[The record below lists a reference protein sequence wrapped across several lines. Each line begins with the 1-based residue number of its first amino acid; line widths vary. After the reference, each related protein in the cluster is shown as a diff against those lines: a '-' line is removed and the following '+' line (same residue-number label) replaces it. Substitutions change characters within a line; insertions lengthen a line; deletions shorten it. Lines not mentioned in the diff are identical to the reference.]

1 MMSAD
6 RYVILADVTC
16 DLSQE
21 IRDRIGMKDYIP
33 GHVHFDD
40 GRDFPTTLDWSRISR
55 EDFYKQLSNKKKKI
69 TTAPANAEECY
80 EFFENYIKQGY
91 AIISMSLSS
100 AISTTYNLVKIAAE
114 RLYKAYPDCKIYC
127 FDSAK
132 MSGAFGLLTIYA
144 HLLQREGK
152 SFEEVVSWLEDHKF
166 MVHQMG
172 PIDDLIF
179 VARRGRLTMGKAIM
193 GSFAGVKPM
202 GDCNAEGYTTVL
214 TKVKGIGK
222 ALDLTVQYA
231 KETAVDMQNQIV
243 LIAHSDRELY
253 ANDLKQKIQ
262 EELSP
267 KEVWVTDVYSACGAN
282 IGPGMVGIYYLGQK
296 VSDDLSAEKE
306 IISKLQG
313 K

>member
-1 MMSAD
+1 MGVD

-16 DLSQE
+16 DLNQQ
-21 IRDRIGMKDYIP
+21 IRDRIGMKDYVP
-33 GHVHFDD
+33 GHIHFDD
-40 GRDFPTTLDWSRISR
+40 GRDFATTLDWTQISR
-55 EDFYKQLSNKKKKI
+55 EDFYKQLSNKKMKI

-80 EFFENYIKQGY
+80 EIFEGYIKQGY
-91 AIISMSLSS
+91 GIISMSLSS
-100 AISTTYNLVKIAAE
+100 AISTTFNLTKMAAD
-114 RLYKAYPDCKIYC
+114 RLRNEYPECRIYC
-127 FDSAK
+127 FDSSK
-132 MSGAFGLLTIYA
+132 MSGAFGLLTVYA
-144 HLLQREGK
+144 HLLKQEGK
-152 SFEEVVSWLEDHKF
+152 SFDEVVTWLEENKF
-166 MVHQMG
+166 KVHQMG

-193 GSFAGVKPM
+193 GNFAGVKPM

-222 ALDLTVQYA
+222 ALDLTVQYV
-231 KETAVDMQNQIV
+231 KETAVGAEDQIV

-253 ANDLKQKIQ
+253 ANTLKEKIQ
-262 EELSP
+262 EALSP
-267 KEVWVTDVYSACGAN
+267 KEVWVTDVFSACGAN
-282 IGPGMVGIYYLGQK
+282 VGPGMVGVYYLGQK

>member
-1 MMSAD
+1 
-6 RYVILADVTC
+6 
-16 DLSQE
+16 
-21 IRDRIGMKDYIP
+21 
-33 GHVHFDD
+33 
-40 GRDFPTTLDWSRISR
+40 
-55 EDFYKQLSNKKKKI
+55 
-69 TTAPANAEECY
+69 
-80 EFFENYIKQGY
+80 
-91 AIISMSLSS
+91 
-100 AISTTYNLVKIAAE
+100 
-114 RLYKAYPDCKIYC
+114 
-127 FDSAK
+127 
-132 MSGAFGLLTIYA
+132 
-144 HLLQREGK
+144 
-152 SFEEVVSWLEDHKF
+152 
-166 MVHQMG
+166 
-172 PIDDLIF
+172 
-179 VARRGRLTMGKAIM
+179 M

-222 ALDLTVQYA
+222 ALDLTVQYV

>member
-1 MMSAD
+1 MSVD

-21 IRDRIGMKDYIP
+21 IRDRIGMEDYIP
-33 GHVHFDD
+33 GHIHFDD
-40 GRDFPTTLDWSRISR
+40 GRDFPTTLDWSNISR
-55 EDFYKQLSNKKKKI
+55 EEFYKQLSNKKKKI

-80 EFFENYIKQGY
+80 EYFENYIKQGY
-91 AIISMSLSS
+91 SIISMSLSS
-100 AISTTYNLVKIAAE
+100 AISTTYNLVKVAAE

-127 FDSAK
+127 FDSSK

-144 HLLQREGK
+144 HLLQQEGK

-166 MVHQMG
+166 NVHQMG

-193 GSFAGVKPM
+193 GNFAGVKPM

-222 ALDLTVQYA
+222 ALDLTVQYV
-231 KETAVDMQNQIV
+231 KETAVDVENQVV
-243 LIAHSDRELY
+243 LIAHSDRDLY
-253 ANDLKQKIQ
+253 ANTLKQKVQ
-262 EELSP
+262 DELSP
-267 KEVWVTDVYSACGAN
+267 KEVWVTDVHCACGAN
-282 IGPGMVGIYYLGQK
+282 VGPGMVGVYYLGQK
-296 VSDDLSAEKE
+296 ISDDLSVEKE
-306 IISKLQG
+306 IINKLQG

>member
-1 MMSAD
+1 MSME

-21 IRDRIGMKDYIP
+21 IRDKIGMKDYIR
-33 GHVHFDD
+33 GHIHFDD
-40 GRDFPTTLDWSRISR
+40 GRDFDTTLDWSNISR
-55 EDFYKQLSNKKKKI
+55 EDFYKQLSNKKTKI

-80 EFFENYIKQGY
+80 EIFENYIKQGY
-91 AIISMSLSS
+91 AILSMSLSAS
-100 AISTTYNLVKIAAE
+100 ISTTYNMTYVAAE
-114 RLYKAYPDCKIYC
+114 RLRQEYPDCKIYC
-127 FDSAK
+127 FDSAR

-144 HLLQREGK
+144 HMLQQEGK
-152 SFEEVVSWLEDHKF
+152 TLDEVVQWLEENKTK
-166 MVHQMG
+166 VHQMG

-222 ALDLTVQYA
+222 ALELTAQYV
-231 KETAVDMQNQIV
+231 KETAVDVENQV
-243 LIAHSDRELY
+243 LLIAHSDRELY
-253 ANDLKQKIQ
+253 ANTLKTKLQ
-262 EELSP
+262 ELLSP
-267 KEVWVTDVYSACGAN
+267 KEILVTDVHCACGAN
-282 IGPGMVGIYYLGQK
+282 VGPGMVGVYYLGEK
-296 VSDDLSAEKE
+296 VSDELAAEKE
-306 IISKLQG
+306 IINNLQG

>member
-1 MMSAD
+1 MSME

-21 IRDRIGMKDYIP
+21 IRDKIGMKDYIR
-33 GHVHFDD
+33 GHIHFDD
-40 GRDFPTTLDWSRISR
+40 GRDFDTTLDWSNISR
-55 EDFYKQLSNKKKKI
+55 EDFYKQLSNKKTKI

-80 EFFENYIKQGY
+80 EIFENYIKQGY
-91 AIISMSLSS
+91 AILSMSLSAS
-100 AISTTYNLVKIAAE
+100 ISTTYNMTYVAAE
-114 RLYKAYPDCKIYC
+114 RLRQEYPDCKIYC
-127 FDSAK
+127 FDSAR

-144 HLLQREGK
+144 HMLQQEGK
-152 SFEEVVSWLEDHKF
+152 TLDEVVQWLEENKTK
-166 MVHQMG
+166 VHQMG

-222 ALDLTVQYA
+222 ALELTAQYV
-231 KETAVDMQNQIV
+231 KETAVDVENQV
-243 LIAHSDRELY
+243 LLIAHSDRELY
-253 ANDLKQKIQ
+253 ANTLKTKLQ
-262 EELSP
+262 ELLSP
-267 KEVWVTDVYSACGAN
+267 KEILVTDVHCACGAN
-282 IGPGMVGIYYLGQK
+282 VGPGMVGVYYLGEK
-296 VSDDLSAEKE
+296 VSDELAAEKE
-306 IISKLQG
+306 IINKLQG

>member
-1 MMSAD
+1 ME

-16 DLSQE
+16 DLTQD
-21 IRDRIGMKDYIP
+21 IREKIGMKDYIR
-33 GHVHFDD
+33 GHIHFDD
-40 GRDFPTTLDWSRISR
+40 GRDFATTLDWTNISR
-55 EDFYKQLSNKKKKI
+55 EDFYKQLTNKKTKI

-80 EFFENYIKQGY
+80 EIFENYIKQGFS
-91 AIISMSLSS
+91 IISMSLSS
-100 AISTTYNLVKIAAE
+100 AISTTYNLACVAAE
-114 RLYKAYPDCKIYC
+114 RLRKDYPDSQIYC
-127 FDSAK
+127 FDSSK

-144 HLLQREGK
+144 HLLQKEGK
-152 SFEEVVSWLEDHKF
+152 SFEEVVQWLEENKYK
-166 MVHQMG
+166 VHQMG

-202 GDCNAEGYTTVL
+202 GDCNTEGYTTVL

-222 ALDLTVQYA
+222 ALELTVQYV
-231 KETAVDMQNQIV
+231 KETAVNIENQIV

-253 ANDLKQKIQ
+253 ANTLKSKVL
-262 EELSP
+262 ETLSP
-267 KEVWVTDVYSACGAN
+267 KEVWVTDVHCACGAN
-282 IGPGMVGIYYLGQK
+282 IGPGMIGVYYLGEK

-306 IISKLQG
+306 IINKLQG

>member
-1 MMSAD
+1 MSME

-21 IRDRIGMKDYIP
+21 IRDKIGMKDYIR
-33 GHVHFDD
+33 GHIHFDD
-40 GRDFPTTLDWSRISR
+40 GRDFDTTLDWSNISR
-55 EDFYKQLSNKKKKI
+55 EDFYKQLSNKKTKI

-80 EFFENYIKQGY
+80 EIFENYIKQGY
-91 AIISMSLSS
+91 AILSMSLSAS
-100 AISTTYNLVKIAAE
+100 ISTTYNMTFVAAE
-114 RLYKAYPDCKIYC
+114 RLRQEYPDCKIYC
-127 FDSAK
+127 FDSAR

-144 HLLQREGK
+144 HMLQQEGK
-152 SFEEVVSWLEDHKF
+152 TLDEVVQWLEENKTK
-166 MVHQMG
+166 VHQMG

-222 ALDLTVQYA
+222 ALELTAQYV
-231 KETAVDMQNQIV
+231 KETAVDVENQV
-243 LIAHSDRELY
+243 LLIAHSDRELY
-253 ANDLKQKIQ
+253 ANTLKTKLQ
-262 EELSP
+262 ELLSP
-267 KEVWVTDVYSACGAN
+267 KEILVTDVHCACGAN
-282 IGPGMVGIYYLGQK
+282 VGPGMVGVYYLGEK
-296 VSDDLSAEKE
+296 VSDELAAEKE
-306 IISKLQG
+306 IINKLQG

>member
-1 MMSAD
+1 MSLE
-6 RYVILADVTC
+6 RYIILADVTC
-16 DLSQE
+16 DLTQE
-21 IRDRIGMKDYIP
+21 IRDRIGMKDYIQ
-33 GHVHFDD
+33 GHIHFDD
-40 GRDFPTTLDWSRISR
+40 GRDFATSLDWDQISR
-55 EDFYKQLSNKKKKI
+55 KEFYKQLSNKKKKI

-80 EFFENYIKQGY
+80 EIFEKYIQQGY

-100 AISTTYNLVKIAAE
+100 AISTTFNMTNVAAE
-114 RLYKAYPDCKIYC
+114 RLRKAYPDCKIYC
-127 FDSAK
+127 FDSMK

-152 SFEEVVSWLEDHKF
+152 TFDEVVRWLEENKHK
-166 MVHQMG
+166 VHQMG

-193 GSFAGVKPM
+193 GNFAGVKPM

-231 KETAVDMQNQIV
+231 RETAVDIENQIV

-253 ANDLKQKIQ
+253 ANTLKEKV
-262 EELSP
+262 EEVLSP
-267 KEVWVTDVYSACGAN
+267 KEVWVTDVFSACGAN
-282 IGPGMVGIYYLGQK
+282 VGPGMIGLYYLGQP
-296 VSDDLSAEKE
+296 VTDDLSAEKK
-306 IISKLQG
+306 IIEKLQG